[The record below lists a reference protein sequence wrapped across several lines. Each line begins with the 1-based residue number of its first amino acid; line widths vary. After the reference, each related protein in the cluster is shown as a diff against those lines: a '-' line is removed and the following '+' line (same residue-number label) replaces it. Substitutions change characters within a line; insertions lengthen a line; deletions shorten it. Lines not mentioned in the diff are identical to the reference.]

1 MKYIQILVYI
11 LTTLFAIQS
20 CNNHSKQNP
29 LTVSPYL
36 QDKID
41 SLDSIL
47 TTISKESIIPGFV
60 ATINQG
66 NRTIYSKGFG
76 YSDLAN
82 EQKFTT
88 QTIHT
93 LASVSK
99 TVVGIAIMKLVEDGK
114 LKLDDPINDYLPYSI
129 TSPHFPEKPITI
141 RHLVTHTS
149 SLNDDY
155 DEGEKRPSE
164 LKEQPKYSLDEMP
177 EEMIGDIHYWDGTFL
192 PLEEYINRIFT
203 PTGMWYAKSNFS
215 NFEPGKKYEYSNEGT
230 NLAGL
235 IVEQISGISFSEFTQ
250 KHVFQP
256 LNMTNTYWEYTDLK
270 STVSKWYTVYEVDST
285 SQLFE
290 FPRANESGQPC
301 GDLKSN
307 ANDLSK
313 YMIEITNG
321 FNGIGKILNPES
333 YQTLLNPQQNRD
345 IFEETDDY
353 ALNDDYDVGVFWAI
367 SQPGYR
373 LHKGGSIGVLSLLYF
388 NPNNDISVIS
398 FCNLAHA
405 DFGKV
410 VNTIMS
416 FEEKLSK

>member
-1 MKYIQILVYI
+1 MKYIQLLVC
-11 LTTLFAIQS
+11 TLITLLAIQS

-29 LTVSPYL
+29 SKVSAYL

-47 TTISKESIIPGFV
+47 TTISEESIIPGFV

-82 EQKFTT
+82 EQKFTA

-99 TVVGIAIMKLVEDGK
+99 TVVGIAIMKLVEDDK
-114 LKLDDPINDYLPYSI
+114 IKLDDPINDYLPYSI
-129 TSPHFPEKPITI
+129 TSPHFPKTPITI

-164 LKEQPKYSLDEMP
+164 LKERPKYSLDEMP

-192 PLEEYINRIFT
+192 PLEEYIKRIFT
-203 PTGMWYAKSNFS
+203 PAGMWYAKSNFS

-270 STVSKWYTVYEVDST
+270 PTVSKWYTVYEVDST

-321 FNGIGKILNPES
+321 FNGKGNILKPES

-367 SQPGYR
+367 SKPGYR
-373 LHKGGSIGVLSLLYF
+373 LHKGGSIGVFSLLYF
-388 NPNNDISVIS
+388 NPKNNISVIS
-398 FCNLAHA
+398 LCNLAHA

-410 VNTIMS
+410 VNAIVS
-416 FEEKLSK
+416 FEEKISK